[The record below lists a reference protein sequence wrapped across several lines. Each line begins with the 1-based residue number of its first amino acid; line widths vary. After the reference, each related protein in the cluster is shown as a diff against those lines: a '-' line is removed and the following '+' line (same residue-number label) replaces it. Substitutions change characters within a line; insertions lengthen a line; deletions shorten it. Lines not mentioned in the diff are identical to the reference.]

1 MNNSASAMVLFDLY
15 LLGAILVT
23 VVFLWVAEKSRDELT
38 SYLGWFNNWSVVIMS
53 CVIAGAIWPV
63 VIGMIVVKVVKRIR
77 EKWDD

>member
-1 MNNSASAMVLFDLY
+1 
-15 LLGAILVT
+15 
-23 VVFLWVAEKSRDELT
+23 
-38 SYLGWFNNWSVVIMS
+38 MS